1 MGMMSDD
8 TQQIILT
15 DIKGTEDFIGDMDFK
30 LTGTK
35 NGVTAIQMDTK
46 LKGSSVAKLHEMVDK
61 SNLGRQ
67 MILDFMLE
75 TIAEP
80 RTEVSP
86 YAPFMMTYKIRSEQV
101 RTVIG
106 PG

>member
-1 MGMMSDD
+1 
-8 TQQIILT
+8 
-15 DIKGTEDFIGDMDFK
+15 MDFK

-61 SNLGRQ
+61 SNIGRQ
-67 MILDFMLE
+67 YILDFMMQ
-75 TIAEP
+75 TIDTP
-80 RTEVSP
+80 REKVSP
-86 YAPFMMTYKIRSEQV
+86 YAPFMMTYKIRGEQV
-101 RTVIG
+101 RSVIG